1 MSRSLAATLLVASCT
16 AAIALEKAMPEPLG
30 PDVVGLIHDAVRERL
45 KDPESARFGTLV
57 GGQDQKG
64 VFSACG
70 WVNSKNSFGGYTG
83 IMPFAGIMIEVSNKR
98 VFHVVSM
105 GDGGDGSDAVLALCK
120 ALGLP
125 LR

>member
-1 MSRSLAATLLVASCT
+1 MSRSLGATLLVASW
-16 AAIALEKAMPEPLG
+16 AVAIALENAMPAPLS
-30 PDVVGLIHDAVRERL
+30 PDSVGLIHEAVRERL

-57 GGQDQKG
+57 GGHDQKG

-83 IMPFAGIMIEVSNKR
+83 IMPFAGIMIEVSKKR
-98 VFHVVSM
+98 VFQVVSM
-105 GDGGDGSDAVLALCK
+105 GDGGDGSGAVLALCK